1 MPFPGCEY
9 KGGKKDHCV
18 KHYIRIHIN
27 NGKPV
32 KGKRKFKCDDGT
44 SAPQNRKGQAFAKVI
59 STSAPQNRKGQAFAK
74 VISTSAPQKRKRK
87 KVAKVIS
94 EKSPETKKLFV
105 EGKIHFDVKSKEGL
119 NLSFGEFKIKQYIII
134 ENKVDLDGQQGFSG

>member
-32 KGKRKFKCDDGT
+32 KGKRKFKCDDG
-44 SAPQNRKGQAFAKVI
+44 
-59 STSAPQNRKGQAFAK
+59 TSAPQNRKGQAFAK